1 MAQPTIMA
9 SPTVPVSLTATPSA
23 VDNKS
28 VTKTVCDSKTDYN
41 KDGTINSFDMTVC
54 KQGGGVVPTPTNKT
68 AVDCNNI
75 ISDYNSDGIVNS
87 LDRINCLQ
95 SQK

>member
-1 MAQPTIMA
+1 
-9 SPTVPVSLTATPSA
+9 
-23 VDNKS
+23 
-28 VTKTVCDSKTDYN
+28 
-41 KDGTINSFDMTVC
+41 MTVC